1 MFNRER
7 ADTWHQRKR
16 VGAMCLFLWLLGTAV
31 AHAQQRP
38 PYLPASPDVVLQ
50 HVPPTTDPR
59 VRHFDQLRSDF
70 SKHPQDVKKAVAL
83 ALAYIDY
90 GRSTGDARF
99 LGRAMAVITPFMATP
114 EPPIPVLLAHATIQQ
129 SRHLFQASREELAAI
144 LKRDP
149 GSAQGW
155 LTLATVAMVQ
165 GDHALANTAC
175 VHLANVSS
183 DFMGIICTA
192 SLRALSGQ
200 ARQAYTLLSLEED
213 PGPKAPPEI
222 RAWIEGLMADTAA
235 RFGDATSAEAHFR
248 SALQF
253 TPGDNFLL
261 ADYGEFL
268 LDQGRPQAALDLLG
282 SDRQSDTSMLVT
294 VAAEAAL
301 GLPQLK
307 ADESNMDARFLSMEQ
322 RGDHVFLREQSGYLL
337 HVKHDPQAALALAEQ
352 NWKVQRA
359 PKDVRVYLEAALAAH
374 QPAAA
379 KPVLDFIAS
388 THLSDVTID
397 PLVAQLQSAI
407 GPVSASSSG
416 SHGT

>member
-1 MFNRER
+1 
-7 ADTWHQRKR
+7 
-16 VGAMCLFLWLLGTAV
+16 
-31 AHAQQRP
+31 
-38 PYLPASPDVVLQ
+38 
-50 HVPPTTDPR
+50 
-59 VRHFDQLRSDF
+59 
-70 SKHPQDVKKAVAL
+70 
-83 ALAYIDY
+83 
-90 GRSTGDARF
+90 
-99 LGRAMAVITPFMATP
+99 VITPFMATP
-114 EPPIPVLLAHATIQQ
+114 APPIPVLLVHATIQQ

-235 RFGDATSAEAHFR
+235 RFGDATSADAHFR

-282 SDRQSDTSMLVT
+282 SDRQSDTSMLVS

-307 ADESNMDARFLSMEQ
+307 ADEANMDARFLSMEQ

-337 HVKHDPQAALALAEQ
+337 HVKHDPQGALALAEQ

-379 KPVLDFIAS
+379 KPVLDFIAR
-388 THLSDVTID
+388 THLRDVTID
-397 PLVAQLQSAI
+397 PLVAQLQAATT
-407 GPVSASSSG
+407 PASASSSASRG
-416 SHGT
+416 P